1 MDSGDDIAYSFYY
14 YLGKPF
20 LLGFNHMSTIVGIFI
35 AVAVLLVIAFPEQL
49 LPAFS
54 KKKKRIGI
62 THWGFYNGSED
73 CKPEETML
81 VEAALPGK
89 QRYVVGSSM
98 YAKGQGV
105 KANASK

>member
-1 MDSGDDIAYSFYY
+1 
-14 YLGKPF
+14 
-20 LLGFNHMSTIVGIFI
+20 MSIFIGIFI
-35 AVAVLLVIAFPEQL
+35 GLAVLLMIAFPERF
-49 LPAFS
+49 LPDIGQ
-54 KKKKRIGI
+54 KKKRIGI

-81 VEAALPGK
+81 VDATLPGK
-89 QRYVVGSSM
+89 QRVIYGSSM

>member
-1 MDSGDDIAYSFYY
+1 
-14 YLGKPF
+14 
-20 LLGFNHMSTIVGIFI
+20 MSTII
-35 AVAVLLVIAFPEQL
+35 AIIIGLAVLLVIAFPDHF
-49 LPAFS
+49 LPDLG

-81 VEAALPGK
+81 VEATLPGK
-89 QRYVVGSSM
+89 QRVIYGSSM

-105 KANASK
+105 KVNANK